1 MGGSVQASVAGVN
14 LTSASGKLFDL
25 CTVLYFSWG
34 KIRLPSLAK
43 KEEEEN
49 KTKTNNNKTKKE
61 EEEEEKSHLRQ
72 TGVLAQI

>member
-1 MGGSVQASVAGVN
+1 M
-14 LTSASGKLFDL
+14 

-43 KEEEEN
+43 KEEEEEN